1 MKRKPVICSL
11 NEADFDGREA
21 AWHALLETTA
31 ESCRE
36 RDDGFDIRLSPDDD
50 TLARLQQLA
59 ALEERCCGWMNIEVR
74 RSDTIHVGITSS
86 EPNGKD
92 VIRLLIPESVR
103 QRG

>member
-1 MKRKPVICSL
+1 
-11 NEADFDGREA
+11 
-21 AWHALLETTA
+21 
-31 ESCRE
+31 
-36 RDDGFDIRLSPDDD
+36 
-50 TLARLQQLA
+50 
-59 ALEERCCGWMNIEVR
+59 MNIEVR